1 VTSSTHRK
9 RRGAATQAL
18 AAEWFRNH
26 GFPYCTDAGA
36 GRIGRDLLNLIGL
49 AGEIKARSDFNPLAW
64 VRQALA
70 NADGDVPFV
79 IVRCNGQGSATVA
92 DWPVILRLE
101 DFTRL
106 VRLAGYGDPISDE
119 ETA

>member
-1 VTSSTHRK
+1 VTSSPHRK
-9 RRGAATQAL
+9 RRGAATQAI

-26 GFPYCTDAGA
+26 GFPYATDAGA

-92 DWPVILRLE
+92 DWPVIVRLE